1 MKTKVR
7 NFAFMIPM
15 LIAALLFQMNGFA
28 QDKKSFT
35 WNDNQASS
43 DNIVMTWNKN
53 TPESEMKDDI
63 KALAEKGITIKY
75 SGVKRNSKDEIIALK
90 VEYSDRKG
98 NKGSMEL
105 NNQNP
110 INTIKF
116 FRINDEI
123 GFGEPSNGNGFSV
136 SPFNGFAGGD
146 SFMKQFNF
154 EGMPDMQSFNFSF
167 PDGKGMGQSKSK
179 IMIQKDGRKPLVIE
193 DGEVIEGADDYT
205 PEEIEEIKKSHKV
218 ESFGGDGRS
227 YNFNFSSD
235 DEKNIEKQFEKMR
248 EQMGKMNG
256 SSKEESDD
264 VKEME
269 KTKEEMIKAKEE
281 MIKAKEE
288 MEKAKTE
295 LEKAKSS
302 LKVRKA

>member
-7 NFAFMIPM
+7 NFAFMIPT
-15 LIAALLFQMNGFA
+15 LIAVLLFQTNSIA

-35 WNDNQASS
+35 WTDDQASS

-75 SGVKRNSKDEIIALK
+75 SGVKRNSKYEIIALK

-116 FRINDEI
+116 FKFNDEI

-154 EGMPDMQSFNFSF
+154 DKMPEFFDFPEG
-167 PDGKGMGQSKSK
+167 DGSMSTRSKTQ
-179 IMIQKDGRKPLVIE
+179 IRIQKDGKKPLVIE

-218 ESFGGDGRS
+218 ESFGGNGKS
-227 YNFNFSSD
+227 YSFSFSSD
-235 DEKNIEKQFEKMR
+235 DEKDIDKQFEKMR

-269 KTKEEMIKAKEE
+269 KTKDEMIKAKEE

>member
-15 LIAALLFQMNGFA
+15 LIAALLFQTNGFA

-35 WNDNQASS
+35 WNDDQASS

-63 KALAEKGITIKY
+63 KALAENGITIKY

-116 FRINDEI
+116 FKFNDEI

-154 EGMPDMQSFNFSF
+154 EGMPDFFDF
-167 PDGKGMGQSKSK
+167 REGDGSMSSRSKTQ
-179 IMIQKDGRKPLVIE
+179 IRIQKDGRKPLVIE

-205 PEEIEEIKKSHKV
+205 PEEIEDIKKSHRV

-269 KTKEEMIKAKEE
+269 KTKEEMIKAKGE

>member
-7 NFAFMIPM
+7 NFAFMIPT
-15 LIAALLFQMNGFA
+15 LIAVLLFQTNSSA

-35 WNDNQASS
+35 LTDDQASS

-116 FRINDEI
+116 FKFNDEI

-154 EGMPDMQSFNFSF
+154 EGMPDFFQF
-167 PDGKGMGQSKSK
+167 PEGDGSMSTRSKTQ
-179 IMIQKDGRKPLVIE
+179 IRIQKDGKKPLVIE
-193 DGEVIEGADDYT
+193 DGEVIEGAEDYT

-248 EQMGKMNG
+248 EQMGNMNG
-256 SSKEESDD
+256 STKEESDD

-269 KTKEEMIKAKEE
+269 KTKDEMIKAKEE